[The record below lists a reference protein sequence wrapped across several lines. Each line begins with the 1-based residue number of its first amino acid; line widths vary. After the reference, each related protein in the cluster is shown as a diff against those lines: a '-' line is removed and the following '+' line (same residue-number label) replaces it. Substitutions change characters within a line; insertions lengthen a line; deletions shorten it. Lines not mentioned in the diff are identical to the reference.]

1 MSPPPRLAVIVD
13 GAPLPDEEA
22 RIFWARFSEHMDAH
36 AGDLAGFAR
45 SEGFASVHPEA
56 QRGVAV
62 LVVSRSEA
70 QRPYGAKSSPG
81 STHGSSGHQSG
92 GRRGKKGR

>member
-1 MSPPPRLAVIVD
+1 VIVD
-13 GAPLPDEEA
+13 GVPLPEEEA
-22 RIFWARFSEHMDAH
+22 RIFWARFSEQDAH

-45 SEGFASVHPEA
+45 TEGFASVHPEA

-70 QRPYGAKSSPG
+70 QRPYGAKDSSG
-81 STHGSSGHQSG
+81 STHGSPGHQSG
-92 GRRGKKGR
+92 GRRGKKRR